1 MFLTKEEITK
11 RRISYQSAEHH
22 GLTATFIT
30 PAQAVELLDEIES
43 RDTQIDDLKKE
54 LFEVRHASGQRL
66 DKTLS
71 SIDETLG
78 ILKEFVK
85 RSAD

>member
-43 RDTQIDDLKKE
+43 RDTEIDDLKTE
-54 LFEVRHASGQRL
+54 LFDVRHASGQRL

-71 SIDETLG
+71 SIDETLKT
-78 ILKEFVK
+78 LNKFVDK
-85 RSAD
+85 HP